1 MKTLEEIFNILKEKF
16 GNSVIEMKT
25 DKPIESYL
33 VVDPLSIDKICLFL
47 RDEKELQFD
56 SLMNLSGVDDANGE
70 KVKSDERGEKGL
82 ETIVDGTLS
91 VYYHLESTKLKHKLT
106 LKVST
111 NREKPE
117 VVTVTEAWKGADWH
131 EREAY
136 DMYGIIFLN
145 HPDLRRI
152 LMPYDWEFGYP
163 LRKDYKNPE
172 FYQGMKVPY

>member
-1 MKTLEEIFNILKEKF
+1 MKSTEEIFNLLKEKF
-16 GNSVIEMKT
+16 SDSVLELKT
-25 DKPIESYL
+25 DKPIEQLISIN
-33 VVDPLSIDKICLFL
+33 PLEVDKICLFL
-47 RDEKELQFD
+47 RDDKDLQFD

-70 KVKSDERGEKGL
+70 KVKDENGL
-82 ETIVDGTLS
+82 ETIKGGTLS
-91 VYYHLESTKLKHKLT
+91 VYYHLESTSLKHKLT
-106 LKVST
+106 LRAST
-111 NREKPE
+111 SRDKPE
-117 VVTVTEAWKGADWH
+117 VVTVTESWKSADWH

>member
-1 MKTLEEIFNILKEKF
+1 MKTTEEIFNQLKEKF
-16 GNSVIEMKT
+16 GSSIIQLKT
-25 DKPIESYL
+25 DKPVEPFII
-33 VVDPLSIDKICLFL
+33 VNPLEVDKICLFL
-47 RDEKELQFD
+47 KDEKDLQFD
-56 SLMNLSGVDDANGE
+56 SLMNLSGVDDANGT
-70 KVKSDERGEKGL
+70 KDKDEKGL
-82 ETIVDGTLS
+82 KTIKSGTLS
-91 VYYHLESTKLKHKLT
+91 VYYHLESTNLRHKLT
-106 LKVST
+106 LRAST
-111 NREKPE
+111 DREKPE
-117 VVTVTEAWKGADWH
+117 VVTVTEVWKGADWH